1 MIKGYIIDMDGT
13 LLDSMHIWNELGSRF
28 LELKGITP
36 EANLKDILAPLS
48 INQAIKYIAETYQL
62 KEPLDVLINEV
73 NSLLEF
79 ITNCF
84 NHHKKLCLLTANNYQ
99 ATINILDKYNLTSKF
114 DEIITCDHTTLD
126 KRSGEAYNYAISA
139 LHLHKDEC
147 IVIED
152 ALHAIIAAKKQGFTV
167 WAVADQSNQ
176 DDWDEICKISD
187 LNLKNLSEMER

>member
-1 MIKGYIIDMDGT
+1 MWSY
-13 LLDSMHIWNELGSRF
+13 
-28 LELKGITP
+28 
-36 EANLKDILAPLS
+36 
-48 INQAIKYIAETYQL
+48 Y
-62 KEPLDVLINEV
+62 
-73 NSLLEF
+73 
-79 ITNCF
+79 
-84 NHHKKLCLLTANNYQ
+84 
-99 ATINILDKYNLTSKF
+99 
-114 DEIITCDHTTLD
+114 LD

-187 LNLKNLSEMER
+187 LNLKNLSEMERWLWKKF

>member
-1 MIKGYIIDMDGT
+1 MN
-13 LLDSMHIWNELGSRF
+13 HIYLSEIP
-28 LELKGITP
+28 LKPG
-36 EANLKDILAPLS
+36 A
-48 INQAIKYIAETYQL
+48 
-62 KEPLDVLINEV
+62 
-73 NSLLEF
+73 LEF

-187 LNLKNLSEMER
+187 LNLKKFIRNGEMIMKKVLTIAGTDPTGGKGVRSGSKNHDSS

>member
-1 MIKGYIIDMDGT
+1 MN
-13 LLDSMHIWNELGSRF
+13 HIYLSEIP
-28 LELKGITP
+28 LKPG
-36 EANLKDILAPLS
+36 A
-48 INQAIKYIAETYQL
+48 
-62 KEPLDVLINEV
+62 
-73 NSLLEF
+73 LEF

-167 WAVADQSNQ
+167 WAVADQNNQ

-187 LNLKNLSEMER
+187 LNLKNLSEMEI